1 MNLMMNLAS
10 SIHFPQVS
18 ECFRG
23 NGASGRENRQAFCDW
38 RSPSMAW
45 SRLGANSFN
54 DLAG

>member
-45 SRLGANSFN
+45 SRLGANSLN